1 MRGRA
6 VMLAVLVATVGGLLF
21 WFYLKRFEAEASG
34 GPRVAVLVSV
44 RTMEPGAVIHDED
57 IGERYI
63 PLAYVES
70 RAIRAQDRQRITNLR
85 ISSPLE
91 AQQTMMWTDIV
102 TGSTDRTDLSL
113 SVQPGMRAVTFKAE
127 GKAAGLVRPGD
138 RVDVLG
144 TFAQP
149 NSVDNRTTVVLLQNV
164 LVLGRNDGVTDSRPT
179 QGGSELALS
188 LSLQHA
194 QILTSAADKG
204 KLSVALRSPDDVVL
218 QEGLVDFSSAL
229 LVEAEKRAAAAR
241 AKQQGPTQMN
251 SALR

>member
-1 MRGRA
+1 
-6 VMLAVLVATVGGLLF
+6 MLAVIVTGVGGILL

-34 GPRVAVLVSV
+34 GPRVAVLVAL
-44 RTMEPGAVIHDED
+44 RTMERGSLIRDED

-85 ISSPLE
+85 LSSPLE

-102 TGSTDRTDLSL
+102 SGSGDRQDFSMN
-113 SVQPGMRAVTFKAE
+113 VQPGMRAVTFKTE
-127 GKAAGLVRPGD
+127 GRAASLVRPGD

-144 TFAQP
+144 TFPQP
-149 NSVDNRTTVVLLQNV
+149 NSNEHKSTVVLLQNV
-164 LVLGRNDGVTDSRPT
+164 LVLGRNDGSGDNRPAA
-179 QGGSELALS
+179 GSSELALS
-188 LSLQHA
+188 LTLQQA
-194 QILTSAADKG
+194 QILTAAADKG
-204 KLSVALRSPDDVVL
+204 RLSVALRSPDDVVL

-241 AKQQGPTQMN
+241 AKQGPAQMN
-251 SALR
+251 SVLR